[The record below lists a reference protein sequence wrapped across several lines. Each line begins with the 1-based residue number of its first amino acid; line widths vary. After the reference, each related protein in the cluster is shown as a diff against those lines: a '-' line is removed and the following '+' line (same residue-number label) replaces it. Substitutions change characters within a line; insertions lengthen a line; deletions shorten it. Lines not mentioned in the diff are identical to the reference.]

1 MKRGKAT
8 KIGLVTFFST
18 LTIGIFMIQNSTQ
31 IEAAPLGTPLTNNA
45 FTSTPAPDKFLN
57 IWNTNG
63 YDLEPDAVTYTVVG
77 NSVTL
82 HTDAARSLW
91 TVLGGVFD
99 APHYRWYK
107 SDDGINWNEIPEWQN
122 GYRKNF
128 PIQTGQEG
136 RTWYQLDTQYWNYLT
151 GWIAKTHIYS
161 TVAEVNAVNTPI
173 NATDM
178 NVNSDSNYIY
188 NNREGQVNTTY
199 VHANVNPISSTGKVT
214 WDVDNSNLASVDST
228 GKVTANDRGLS
239 GVVKVTGIFHN
250 MDSSFVVGSAYVQV
264 GGGLDNQTVPA
275 GQSATF
281 SLRGDTNSMT
291 GLINNG
297 RAKVEWYKKAP
308 GITKAE
314 YLGKSNSF
322 SYTTYNTTISDNG
335 TQYQAKITLKE
346 GYKSTVIKTNWATLY
361 ASY

>member
-1 MKRGKAT
+1 MNNVKVKYLGILSFFAMLI
-8 KIGLVTFFST
+8 IGLFSN
-18 LTIGIFMIQNSTQ
+18 QSTTTQ
-31 IEAAPLGTPLTNNA
+31 AAAVGTPLTNSA

-63 YDLEPDAVTYTVVG
+63 YDLEPEAVTYTVVG
-77 NSVTL
+77 NPVTL

-107 SDDGINWNEIPEWQN
+107 SDDGINWSAVPEWQN
-122 GYRKNF
+122 GHHKNF
-128 PIQTGQEG
+128 PIQTSQEG

-151 GWIAKTHIYS
+151 GWIAQTHIYS

-178 NVNSDSNYIY
+178 SVNSDSDYIY
-188 NNREGQVNTTY
+188 NNSEGQVNTTY
-199 VHANVNPISSTGKVT
+199 VHANINPVSSTGKVT
-214 WDVDNSNLASVDST
+214 WSVDNTNLATVDST
-228 GKVTANDRGLS
+228 GKVAANDRGLS
-239 GVVKVTGIFHN
+239 GVVKVTGTFHN
-250 MDSSFVVGSAYVQV
+250 MDTSFVVGSVYVQV

-275 GQSATF
+275 GQPATF
-281 SLRGDTNSMT
+281 ALRGDTDSMT
-291 GLINNG
+291 GLINDG
-297 RAKVEWYKKAP
+297 RIKVEWYKKAP
-308 GITKAE
+308 GTTKAE
-314 YLGKSNSF
+314 YLGKSNSV
-322 SYTTYNTTISDNG
+322 SYTTYNTTVSDNG

-346 GYKSTVIKTNWATLY
+346 GYKSTIIKTNWASLY